1 MASNKCK
8 KENCGTD
15 NKNCKTDKCKKA
27 TAAAPTSEVVSAA
40 SVAVLAANSAGV
52 TIAARSGATGAQKIA
67 TSGAQPAAEVI
78 SNPSEAIRDTAANF
92 HKLYAQYTALRTLAK
107 PLNGLPQSNPFPDN
121 VKIKNVIVAF
131 TVDDDKEQTAEI
143 SSPRFIGE
151 IATLIG
157 NELRSLIERMYQE
170 LFALE
175 HVTSGMQK
183 AVQQAIA
190 SASKPENGVTLQ
202 SAKESSVVNDTEQ
215 SNEEE
220 TQPD

>member
-1 MASNKCK
+1 MASNKCS
-8 KENCGTD
+8 KEKCNTD
-15 NKNCKTDKCKKA
+15 TKNCKTGKCNKS
-27 TAAAPTSEVVSAA
+27 TAAPASDVGGASHVS
-40 SVAVLAANSAGV
+40 VLAAKAAGV
-52 TIAARSGATGAQKIA
+52 TIASRTGAISQQQTPA
-67 TSGAQPAAEVI
+67 VSGQPAAEVI

-92 HKLYAQYTALRTLAK
+92 HKLYSQYTALRALAK

-121 VKIKNVIVAF
+121 VKIKNVIVTF
-131 TVDDDKEQTAEI
+131 TVDGDEEQTAEI

-190 SASKPENGVTLQ
+190 SVNKPENGITLK
-202 SAKESSVVNDTEQ
+202 SATESSAANDTEQ
-215 SNEEE
+215 ANEEE
-220 TQPD
+220 TQSD

>member
-1 MASNKCK
+1 MASNKCS
-8 KENCGTD
+8 KEECSTG
-15 NKNCKTDKCKKA
+15 NKNCKTGKCKKA
-27 TAAAPTSEVVSAA
+27 TAEPAGAALAA
-40 SVAVLAANSAGV
+40 SSVSVLAAKAAGV
-52 TIAARSGATGAQKIA
+52 TIASRASAISAQQKPA
-67 TSGAQPAAEVI
+67 VAGQPAAEVI

-92 HKLYAQYTALRTLAK
+92 HKLYSQYTALRALAK

-121 VKIKNVIVAF
+121 IKIKNVIVAF
-131 TVDDDKEQTAEI
+131 TVDGSEEQTAEI

-151 IATLIG
+151 IAALMG

-190 SASKPENGVTLQ
+190 SANKPENGVTLK
-202 SAKESSVVNDTEQ
+202 AAADSSLANDTEQ

-220 TQPD
+220 TQSD